1 MHRLGFMKIDSI
13 CASIIHG
20 GENRVDSCHVPL
32 DHPHTHTH
40 AWTYNLGIHDCSTGR
55 CYMYMWS
62 ESLASRGSKEVIS
75 CLHKHLQRPTTATT
89 LIAFTVQISTKVNVT
104 CVIYVQQISV
114 PFEHS
119 IFRDCS
125 VSVSGSFRASQKQ
138 YGLEHAEVQ
147 NRFCNR
153 TCRNKDIFNN
163 NRYVHNFN
171 WWVSTAISSH
181 FMGVRC

>member
-1 MHRLGFMKIDSI
+1 
-13 CASIIHG
+13 
-20 GENRVDSCHVPL
+20 
-32 DHPHTHTH
+32 
-40 AWTYNLGIHDCSTGR
+40 
-55 CYMYMWS
+55 MYMWS